1 MDFYLTD
8 KPRESV
14 ELTLSDG
21 RIITGK
27 RGGRLEDFICTV
39 QKPEEPLI
47 VGAILD
53 GQLRELTY
61 PVAQDGR
68 ATLLTMED
76 SDGARI
82 YRRSLVFCWKLRFA
96 VASRMGA

>member
-1 MDFYLTD
+1 MDFYLID
-8 KPRESV
+8 KPRASV

-27 RGGRLEDFICTV
+27 RGGSLEDFVRVV
-39 QKPEEPLI
+39 QKPEDPLI

-53 GQLRELTY
+53 GHLRELTY
-61 PVAQDGR
+61 PIRQDGQ

-76 SDGARI
+76 ADGARI
-82 YRRSLVFCWKLRFA
+82 YRRSLVFLLE
-96 VASRMGA
+96 VAFRSCFPEG

>member
-1 MDFYLTD
+1 MEFYLTD

-14 ELTLSDG
+14 ELTLNDG

-27 RGGRLEDFICTV
+27 RGGKLEDFTRVV
-39 QKPEEPLI
+39 QKPEAPLI

-53 GQLRELTY
+53 GHLRELTY
-61 PVAQDGR
+61 PVGQDGQ

-82 YRRSLVFCWKLRFA
+82 YRRSLVFL
-96 VASRMGA
+96 